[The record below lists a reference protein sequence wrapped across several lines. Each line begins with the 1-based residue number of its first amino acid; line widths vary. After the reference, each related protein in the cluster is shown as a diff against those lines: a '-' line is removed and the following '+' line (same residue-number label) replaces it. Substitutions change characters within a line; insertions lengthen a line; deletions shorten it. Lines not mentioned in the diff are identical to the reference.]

1 MSDKE
6 IKPYNFKT
14 NNKKNLFNKDYINS
28 ISSNS
33 KKFFSSFNNISNK
46 STNIPNLKLSNE
58 TSFKRKSMNT
68 ASNIINIVNNLP
80 KAKGKVKVKMN
91 INKYN
96 IKYYVTNENFKK
108 IIENINLNKTEGNKI
123 RLRLE
128 KTKHKKPF
136 SADYKNMNI
145 DNNNEDFK
153 YINKNKLKKFIK
165 SNNNIINKNNIKDEK
180 IFINRE
186 NTLNN
191 SNLNKNIKTLNLQ
204 FNNIDIIGDLDSE
217 TEKTSSSNSSNNSN
231 VFKLNKYRK
240 FTKNF
245 LNDNKIN
252 LKKKNNNQNQKNFFR
267 TNFNDY
273 NNIVP
278 YNNGSLEFK
287 SIYQTSDNL
296 ININKNSKNK
306 KDNSLNTFN
315 KNENSIDF
323 DNNNINIYNEIKN
336 INNNNEESDSNQSN
350 EKVIVKILESF
361 KEKKKI
367 NHSFEKKCNSTFKNN
382 INEKIKNNNFES
394 NISINNKNKNL
405 NDDNNNNNNNNIN
418 NNKLFDGD
426 CLNDI
431 KNKKRNFPKR
441 RSSMIDLNKLSL
453 LNLEKKSIS
462 FRRKREINQ
471 LNILNNNLNCLE
483 TNNNQFN
490 KSKSKF
496 LSKLFINKNNNNN
509 NNNSINYKFDLD
521 CDEKSESKSFL
532 TSTSEN
538 YLNKI
543 EKDNFF
549 KNFEVNIQMKLIEI
563 ENRKNK
569 INNKIINNF
578 IDKNFDE
585 LDKKIKI
592 KEKEYLIKE
601 GIELECKLDINF
613 LINKIKKFKLY
624 KKEKKFQNFFYF
636 HIYKKNKKIFHE
648 NIKKI
653 KINTSLKY
661 HILNKHFDIIEEVYY
676 FCFNIKNR
684 LITDSMKK
692 SERRKTRYSVKK
704 QTKILNTYS
713 LKNIQKFYV
722 NKNIHN
728 YKIKRLLIES
738 LKHRNNQEYISDFI
752 MKESYNNNLDLKP
765 DNIFIKNFEKNEKK
779 ENNEFLINNFFKI
792 FNKSGSIKVK
802 SLSNNTVNNTNINL
816 KKAAIENIKFN
827 NMNLKNVQKKQS
839 IKNAQTFFKKTIK
852 KYIEKEKKKK
862 KKLSIIS
869 HISLSNIKKFDTQEI
884 LKDNI
889 ICKISDSP
897 KKRLLITEKNN
908 ISNIK
913 NSPKNKSL
921 KSIDLFSASNKYIT
935 QIQTDKIK
943 NDMLESLGDNLY
955 KVIFFYIK
963 ENNYNKVN
971 YLIKQNSEF
980 INMNY
985 RDNEGYTFL
994 NTSLRYNCKKEIIEY
1009 LIKCGSNPN
1018 ISDNR
1023 GNTPLHYALSHKNFQ
1038 VVNLLIKF
1046 GAEENIENRFG
1057 LCPWQ
1062 CLGINLETFK

>member
-252 LKKKNNNQNQKNFFR
+252 LKKKYNNQNQKNFFR

-296 ININKNSKNK
+296 ININKNSKSK

-405 NDDNNNNNNNNIN
+405 NDDNNINNNN

-509 NNNSINYKFDLD
+509 NNSINYKFDLD

-549 KNFEVNIQMKLIEI
+549 KNFEENIQMKLIGI

-728 YKIKRLLIES
+728 YKIKRLLFES

-765 DNIFIKNFEKNEKK
+765 DNIFINNFEKNEKK

-802 SLSNNTVNNTNINL
+802 SLSNNTINNTNINL

-852 KYIEKEKKKK
+852 KYIEKEKKRKK
-862 KKLSIIS
+862 
-869 HISLSNIKKFDTQEI
+869 
-884 LKDNI
+884 
-889 ICKISDSP
+889 
-897 KKRLLITEKNN
+897 
-908 ISNIK
+908 
-913 NSPKNKSL
+913 
-921 KSIDLFSASNKYIT
+921 
-935 QIQTDKIK
+935 
-943 NDMLESLGDNLY
+943 
-955 KVIFFYIK
+955 
-963 ENNYNKVN
+963 N
-971 YLIKQNSEF
+971 YL
-980 INMNY
+980 
-985 RDNEGYTFL
+985 
-994 NTSLRYNCKKEIIEY
+994 
-1009 LIKCGSNPN
+1009 
-1018 ISDNR
+1018 
-1023 GNTPLHYALSHKNFQ
+1023 
-1038 VVNLLIKF
+1038 
-1046 GAEENIENRFG
+1046 
-1057 LCPWQ
+1057 
-1062 CLGINLETFK
+1062 

>member
-245 LNDNKIN
+245 LNENKIN
-252 LKKKNNNQNQKNFFR
+252 LKKKYNNQNQKNFFR

-361 KEKKKI
+361 KEKKNI

-405 NDDNNNNNNNNIN
+405 NDDNNNNINN

-426 CLNDI
+426 CLNEI

-471 LNILNNNLNCLE
+471 LNVLNNNLNCLE
-483 TNNNQFN
+483 TNNNQN

-496 LSKLFINKNNNNN
+496 LSKLFINKNNNNNN

-549 KNFEVNIQMKLIEI
+549 KNFEENIQMKLIGI

-728 YKIKRLLIES
+728 YKIKRLLFES

-765 DNIFIKNFEKNEKK
+765 DNIFINNFEKNEKK

-802 SLSNNTVNNTNINL
+802 SLSNNTINNTNINL

-889 ICKISDSP
+889 IYKISDSP
-897 KKRLLITEKNN
+897 KKRLLVTEKNN

-935 QIQTDKIK
+935 QIQTEKIK

-1062 CLGINLETFK
+1062 CIGINLETFK